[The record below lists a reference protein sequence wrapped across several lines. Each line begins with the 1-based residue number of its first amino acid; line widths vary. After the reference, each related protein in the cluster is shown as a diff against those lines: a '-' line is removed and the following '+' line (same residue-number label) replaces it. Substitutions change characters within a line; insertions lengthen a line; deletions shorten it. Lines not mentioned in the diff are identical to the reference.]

1 MKGSRND
8 RICGALSASP
18 ELSISKSGNSLLRPL
33 IHACIGIAGLGQ
45 VLPAAA
51 LAIGEPR
58 QVSQLFEPLRVEIP
72 IEGSGD
78 ADLRVRLT
86 MISSSREAVAADIG
100 STSITSSLRQEL
112 ITGADGHRFLRITSQ
127 QIMNEPLL
135 TLHVDVAEQGI
146 QIRRELTLLFDPPST
161 SPHSTAFAAA
171 EPAPTTQ
178 ETLAPT
184 TQATVT
190 SASTAHAASIGAGE
204 KPEPAA
210 TATPDRNPA
219 LTIASASVGVSKPSV
234 RNRRHRRNSN
244 VAAVAPAKH
253 KPLATAAPNV
263 KVPATP
269 AAAALLNLDAWQNY
283 GPVQIGETIAQVADK
298 LRPTPDLPVAT
309 MAALLR
315 WLNPD
320 AFSKLDGELR
330 VGAMLFFPNPTV
342 LATLMPSER
351 PAIVATEPALPATAA
366 RDPEHGVESAPR
378 RNVAPEGA
386 LAANVAN
393 VVAVNG
399 FSGQGPASSLTS
411 PVPGTVQVFPSW
423 LIATMLS
430 LTAATFGVLIQMMR
444 IRPRRFTF
452 DEMPEIQPPA
462 MERDAAETVA
472 MPEVVARNSEYW
484 EWSGQAPRPSARPEL
499 AAPVELPKAVDEID
513 VSALTMAPDPEPAA
527 SSIVGAGSASIAPD
541 EADVWNP
548 DQFDLLL
555 PDNDGDTVQ
564 PEVSRLGWQVTPE
577 PSDNRIEF
585 VPDEN
590 FVKGQVRHK

>member
-127 QIMNEPLL
+127 QIMNEPVL

-178 ETLAPT
+178 A
-184 TQATVT
+184 TQAAVS
-190 SASTAHAASIGAGE
+190 SASTAQVASIGGGE
-204 KPEPAA
+204 TAEPAA
-210 TATPDRNPA
+210 TTATPDRKPA
-219 LTIASASVGVSKPSV
+219 LTIASASVGASKPV
-234 RNRRHRRNSN
+234 ARNRRHRRNSN

-269 AAAALLNLDAWQNY
+269 AVAALLNLDAWQNY

-298 LRPTPDLPVAT
+298 LRPTPDLPVTT

-330 VGAMLFFPNPTV
+330 VGATLFFPNPTV
-342 LATLMPSER
+342 LATLMPAEH
-351 PAIVATEPALPATAA
+351 PAIVATEPTLPATAA
-366 RDPEHGVESAPR
+366 RNPEHGVESASR
-378 RNVAPEGA
+378 RNLAPEVP
-386 LAANVAN
+386 LAANTAN

-399 FSGQGPASSLTS
+399 FSGQGPASALTS

-444 IRPRRFTF
+444 IRPRRFTV
-452 DEMPEIQPPA
+452 DETPGIQQPA
-462 MERDAAETVA
+462 MERDAAETAA

-484 EWSGQAPRPSARPEL
+484 EWSGQAPRPSVRPEL

-513 VSALTMAPDPEPAA
+513 VSTLTMAPDPEPVA
-527 SSIVGAGSASIAPD
+527 SSIIGAGSASIAPD

-555 PDNDGDTVQ
+555 PDNDGDTVR

>member
-18 ELSISKSGNSLLRPL
+18 ELTISKSGNSLLRPL

-86 MISSSREAVAADIG
+86 MISSSREAVAADLG

-127 QIMNEPLL
+127 QIMNEPVL

-161 SPHSTAFAAA
+161 SPHSTAFAAS
-171 EPAPTTQ
+171 EPAATIQ
-178 ETLAPT
+178 A
-184 TQATVT
+184 TQAAAT
-190 SASTAHAASIGAGE
+190 SVSTAHVASIGEGE

-210 TATPDRNPA
+210 AATLDRKPA
-219 LTIASASVGVSKPSV
+219 LTIASASAGASKPV
-234 RNRRHRRNSN
+234 ARNRRHRRNSN
-244 VAAVAPAKH
+244 VAAGAPAKH
-253 KPLATAAPNV
+253 KSLATAAPNA
-263 KVPATP
+263 KVPVTP
-269 AAAALLNLDAWQNY
+269 AVAALLNLDAWQNY
-283 GPVQIGETIAQVADK
+283 GPVRIGETIAQVADK

-330 VGAMLFFPNPTV
+330 VGATLFFPNPTV
-342 LATLMPSER
+342 LATLMPVEH
-351 PAIVATEPALPATAA
+351 PAIVATEPTLPATAA
-366 RDPEHGVESAPR
+366 RDPEHGVESASR
-378 RNVAPEGA
+378 RNLAPEVP
-386 LAANVAN
+386 LTANTAN

-399 FSGQGPASSLTS
+399 FSGQGPASALTS

-452 DEMPEIQPPA
+452 DETPEIQQPA
-462 MERDAAETVA
+462 MERDAAETAA

-484 EWSGQAPRPSARPEL
+484 EWSGQAPRPSVRPEL
-499 AAPVELPKAVDEID
+499 VAPVELPKAVDEID
-513 VSALTMAPDPEPAA
+513 VSTLTMAPDPEPAA